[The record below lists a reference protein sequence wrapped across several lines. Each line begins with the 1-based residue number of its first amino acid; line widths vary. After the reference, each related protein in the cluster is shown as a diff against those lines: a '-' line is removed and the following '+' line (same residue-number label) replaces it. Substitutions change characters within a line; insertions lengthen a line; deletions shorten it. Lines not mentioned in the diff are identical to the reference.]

1 MVSVEK
7 SMALWLFIWLLR
19 PRCLGPLRFRYAPMS
34 MDCLMIGMGE
44 YPSSPLGLRM
54 YVGEDGGRAKYALAD
69 VKIFVEVMMISNL
82 MG

>member
-1 MVSVEK
+1 
-7 SMALWLFIWLLR
+7 
-19 PRCLGPLRFRYAPMS
+19 MS

-69 VKIFVEVMMISNL
+69 VKIFVEVMMISSL